1 MYVKFIDE
9 NTIENAP
16 KFLKDDKNTYANPL
30 PETLIKFGYKPL
42 VETDCPNEEGYTY
55 TFEYNETE
63 DQIIK
68 TWVAHEIVIEPEP
81 EIIPEPEVIEEN
93 ESEKTDEVA
102 TNLEETS
109 QDVPETTEEEN
120 TEEEPVVE

>member
-1 MYVKFIDE
+1 MYVKYIDE
-9 NTIENAP
+9 NTIEKAP
-16 KFLKDDKNTYANPL
+16 KYLLDDKNMYANPL
-30 PETLIKFGYKPL
+30 PETLVKFGYKPL
-42 VETDCPNEEGYTY
+42 VEVACPNEEGYTY
-55 TFEYNETE
+55 TPEYNETE
-63 DQIIK
+63 EQVTK

-120 TEEEPVVE
+120 TEEPIVE